1 MTYMRIDGWS
11 GEEEKLSTKTL
22 RFTSRI
28 LGLLNLEDSVAHLHP
43 FRNWDI
49 LFLLSTLRYSGTVGT
64 SRLETQMAENIEPW
78 I

>member
-1 MTYMRIDGWS
+1 M
-11 GEEEKLSTKTL
+11 EVEKKKNCVRKL
-22 RFTSRI
+22 RFRSRI